1 MSRRL
6 WIGLALMLLLACMCV
21 TAVGG
26 VLGVYAV
33 QNIPAAARLVRGSSS
48 SPTVQATLRP
58 TFTPVQAIGET
69 STPSPAPTQLPTQP
83 VPTPAERTT
92 AVAPSPSVV
101 AIVEPTEGTVTV
113 GTTVTLTATVSATT
127 LPPPPPTVAPA
138 PEWIAF
144 ETKRG
149 ESGDYEIFVVA
160 PDGSRQ
166 TNVSRSWADDVAPV
180 WSPDGRRIAFVSLR
194 DTVLGKWGLGNGSI
208 YVMDFDPYTGEG
220 GGNVQQLTDDA
231 GNEGWPTWSADG
243 QRVAFHSDRSGN
255 WDIWVVN
262 VDGSGLTNLT
272 NQPGDDRYAAWSR
285 DGKKI
290 AFTSKRGGNQDVWVM
305 NADGSNPVNLTNAEG
320 RDRYPMWAP
329 DGKRLTFN
337 SNRDGNFEVYMMNA
351 DGSDQR
357 NISNSPETTEGLADW
372 SPDGERLVLYS
383 DRPGNKDVF
392 VLNLSDGRW
401 TNITNHRADD
411 EFCTWSR

>member
-1 MSRRL
+1 MSRKL
-6 WIGLALMLLLACMCV
+6 LIGLAIAFLSVCICV
-21 TAVGG
+21 IAVGG
-26 VLGVYAV
+26 ALGAYAV
-33 QNIPAAARLVRGSSS
+33 RNIPAAARLVRNSTSV
-48 SPTVQATLRP
+48 PVAQATLRP
-58 TFTPVQAIGET
+58 TFTPVLPTTET
-69 STPSPAPTQLPTQP
+69 LTPAPTATQVLTQP
-83 VPTPAERTT
+83 APTTGDIVSTLTPFSTPT
-92 AVAPSPSVV
+92 IV
-101 AIVEPTEGTVTV
+101 VEPTEGTAVVTP
-113 GTTVTLTATVSATT
+113 TATLTATVVPTT
-127 LPPPPPTVAPA
+127 LPPPPPTDAPA

-149 ESGDYEIFVVA
+149 ESGDYEVFAVA
-160 PDGSRQ
+160 PDGSRL
-166 TNVSRSWADDVAPV
+166 TNVSKSWADDVAPV
-180 WSPDGRRIAFVSLR
+180 WSPDGRHIAFVSLR

-208 YVMDFDPYTGEG
+208 YVMDFDPVTGQG
-220 GGNVQQLTDDA
+220 GANVRRLTDD
-231 GNEGWPTWSADG
+231 GGDEGWPTWSADG
-243 QRVAFHSDRSGN
+243 KRIAFHSDRSGN

-305 NADGSNPVNLTNAEG
+305 NADGSNPVNLTNAAG

-337 SNRDGNFEVYMMNA
+337 SGRDGNFEVYVMNA

-357 NISNSPETTEGLADW
+357 NISNSPATTEGLADW
-372 SPDGERLVLYS
+372 SPDGKRLVLYS

-392 VLNLSDGRW
+392 VLSLSDGKW
-401 TNITNHRADD
+401 TNITTHPVDD